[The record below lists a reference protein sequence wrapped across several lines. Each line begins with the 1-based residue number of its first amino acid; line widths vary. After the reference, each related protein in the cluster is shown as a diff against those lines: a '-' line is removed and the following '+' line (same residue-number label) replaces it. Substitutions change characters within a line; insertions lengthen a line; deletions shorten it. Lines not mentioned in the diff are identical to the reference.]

1 MLFAFTKFGQF
12 TDNGQYRSI
21 VVTCNFLTINFFC
34 DYQLKRGALGP
45 IRNRK
50 TVVKIIQYRKT
61 EKKFDQNRKP
71 QAKLSKPIHF
81 HIPVIKTLIDP
92 IQW

>member
-1 MLFAFTKFGQF
+1 M
-12 TDNGQYRSI
+12 DNGQCRSI

-61 EKKFDQNRKP
+61 EKN
-71 QAKLSKPIHF
+71 S
-81 HIPVIKTLIDP
+81 IKTENRRQNCRNRYIFISQLLKPWSIRFSGDKWSV
-92 IQW
+92 QSKLH

>member
-1 MLFAFTKFGQF
+1 M
-12 TDNGQYRSI
+12 DNGQCRSI

-50 TVVKIIQYRKT
+50 TVVKII
-61 EKKFDQNRKP
+61 
-71 QAKLSKPIHF
+71 
-81 HIPVIKTLIDP
+81 
-92 IQW
+92 

>member
-1 MLFAFTKFGQF
+1 M
-12 TDNGQYRSI
+12 DNGQCRSI

-34 DYQLKRGALGP
+34 DYQLKRGTLGP

-61 EKKFDQNRKP
+61 EKKIR
-71 QAKLSKPIHF
+71 SKP
-81 HIPVIKTLIDP
+81 KTAGKTVETDTFSYP
-92 IQW
+92 SY